1 VRLIPAFLT
10 MLEGASIVSF
20 ATDRWSDVPRC
31 RHHVMSRLARRNRV
45 LFTSPPWYVR
55 DVLRRDR
62 GREAALMRITANL
75 HAYTPPRW
83 LPYTYRFPCAD
94 RLSRRLR
101 ARAMARLLDRLA
113 MEQPI
118 LYIWHP
124 SFVDAVDQLDARA
137 IVYHCYDEY
146 AAFTGADR
154 ARVTDDEAR
163 LLASADVVLT
173 VSEGL
178 WARKR
183 ALNANTHLVRN
194 GVDYELFAT
203 AQDPDLPVAAD
214 VRHLPRPLIGCVT
227 RIVPE
232 YFDAVLLREVFARR
246 PDWSFVVVGPECA
259 HSGALS
265 ALKALPNVH
274 FVGRRDLAALPSY
287 LKAFDV
293 CLIPYVLT
301 ENKQLAD
308 PLKVY
313 EYLAAGKPVVSK
325 PLEALAGFGDAVS
338 RATTADEW
346 IDAIADALRDRG
358 ADRIARR
365 QAIARQNT
373 WDERVAQI
381 SRLIAGAARH

>member
-1 VRLIPAFLT
+1 
-10 MLEGASIVSF
+10 M
-20 ATDRWSDVPRC
+20 
-31 RHHVMSRLARRNRV
+31 N
-45 LFTSPPWYVR
+45 
-55 DVLRRDR
+55 
-62 GREAALMRITANL
+62 
-75 HAYTPPRW
+75 
-83 LPYTYRFPCAD
+83 
-94 RLSRRLR
+94 
-101 ARAMARLLDRLA
+101 
-113 MEQPI
+113 QPI

-124 SFVDAVDQLDARA
+124 SFVDAIDQLDARA
-137 IVYHCYDEY
+137 VVYHCYDEY

-154 ARVTDDEAR
+154 ARVADDDAR

-178 WARKR
+178 YSRKR

-194 GVDYELFAT
+194 GVDYDLFAT
-203 AQDPDLPVAAD
+203 AQDPDLPIAAD
-214 VRHLPRPLIGCVT
+214 VRDLPRPLIGCVT

-232 YFDAVLLREVFARR
+232 YFDAALLREVFSRR

-259 HSGALS
+259 PSESLS
-265 ALKALPNVH
+265 ALNALPNVH

-293 CLIPYVLT
+293 GLIPYVLT

-325 PLEALAGFGDAVS
+325 PLEALAAFGDVVS

-346 IDAIADALRDRG
+346 IDAIAAALDDGGPDRV
-358 ADRIARR
+358 AAR